1 MNIIEKEKI
10 IETINGIKETEILK
24 KIGKFIFDND
34 PNIEYSENN
43 NGIFINVSNQSDDF
57 FLKIKEFL

>member
-1 MNIIEKEKI
+1 MNNIEKEKI
-10 IETINGIKETEILK
+10 IETINLIKDVELLK

-34 PNIEYSENN
+34 PNIEFSENN

-57 FLKIKEFL
+57 FLKIKDFL